1 MGLIVILVVYLAFVG
16 LMIASIW
23 TIFTKSGKPGWAA
36 IVPIYNIIVML
47 EIAKKPMW
55 WILLFLVPI
64 ANIVVAVMM
73 WNEIVKSFGRTS
85 AFTVGL
91 ILLAPVFLPMLAFGS
106 GNPSANAPYNGN
118 DALLDN

>member
-1 MGLIVILVVYLAFVG
+1 MGVLILVVYLAFLV

-47 EIAKKPMW
+47 EIAKKPTW
-55 WILLFLVPI
+55 WILLFLVPV
-64 ANIVVAVMM
+64 ANIVVGIMM
-73 WNEIVKSFGRTS
+73 WNEIAKSFGRTS

-91 ILLAPVFLPMLAFGS
+91 ILLMPVFLPMLAFGS
-106 GNPSANAPYNGN
+106 GDPQLMREYQGN